1 MTNACKGKT
10 TACSLD
16 EMKQILYECVEGT
29 IYNNIRVDER
39 CAKGCQDGGSG
50 NSDVCIK

>member
-1 MTNACKGKT
+1 METACKGKSSE
-10 TACSLD
+10 CSL
-16 EMKQILYECVEGT
+16 ERTKEILYECVEGT
-29 IYNNIRVDER
+29 IYNNIFVKEL